1 MLIDYIKNL
10 LIFIPLL
17 FSGRLFETKLLIE
30 KARTE
35 FGIEDILFTNEP
47 ENIASR
53 QMCEKLGAELTDI
66 EEHCHYW
73 LKK

>member
-1 MLIDYIKNL
+1 M
-10 LIFIPLL
+10 
-17 FSGRLFETKLLIE
+17 LIE
-30 KARTE
+30 KARNE

-66 EEHCHYW
+66 EAHCHYW
-73 LKK
+73 LRK